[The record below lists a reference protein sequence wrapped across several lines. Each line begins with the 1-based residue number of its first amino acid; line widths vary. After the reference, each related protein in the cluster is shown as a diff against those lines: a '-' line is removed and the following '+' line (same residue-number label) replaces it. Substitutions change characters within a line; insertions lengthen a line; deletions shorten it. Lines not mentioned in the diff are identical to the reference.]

1 MRPIDDL
8 SVASNMSSKTDW
20 VGAYLWDTTQSH
32 RISRVFV
39 LHRWREYPAVAGVI
53 NFHLFRFMVPL
64 AAHKQLQQEL
74 DSVKRLD
81 KERQAEISKI
91 STRLKQ
97 LESRIKKD

>member
-1 MRPIDDL
+1 M
-8 SVASNMSSKTDW
+8 
-20 VGAYLWDTTQSH
+20 
-32 RISRVFV
+32 FV
-39 LHRWREYPAVAGVI
+39 LHRWREYPTVAGVI

-97 LESRIKKD
+97 LEGHNRKE